1 MPQEP
6 LAANKISF
14 LGSGRIAR
22 ALIQGLL
29 KTESV
34 APHEIFVTS
43 HSGVSAKHL
52 AEELGVTAA
61 MSNNEAIEAASMI
74 ILCTKPAQA
83 LATITTSQKSLA
95 NKLLLSMAAGIRS
108 EDLFQA
114 AGGKA
119 RIMRAMPN
127 TSVRVGKGTIV
138 LAPHP
143 STTPEDLLL
152 VKKVFS
158 ACAALEEISEEK
170 MDAVTALSGSG
181 PAFALLFL
189 EGLVEAGLQTGLDP
203 KIARSLAAH
212 TLEGAAALIL
222 QTEQSPQELRAEI
235 TSPNG
240 TTAAGLRVLEEAG
253 FKKIIEQAVK
263 AARLRAQELAVTK

>member
-1 MPQEP
+1 MHSPTTI
-6 LAANKISF
+6 AFI
-14 LGSGRIAR
+14 GSGRIAR

-29 KTESV
+29 KTKSV
-34 APHEIFVTS
+34 TPHEIFVTS
-43 HSGVSAKHL
+43 QSGISAKRL
-52 AEELGVTAA
+52 AEELGITAA
-61 MSNNEAIEAASMI
+61 TSNDQAIEAASII

-83 LATITTSQKSLA
+83 LATIATSQKNLA
-95 NKLLLSMAAGIRS
+95 NKLLVSMAAGIRS

-119 RIMRAMPN
+119 RILRAMPN
-127 TSVRVGKGTIV
+127 TAVGVGKGTIV
-138 LAPHP
+138 LAPHA
-143 STTPEDLLL
+143 SATPEDLVL

-189 EGLVEAGLQTGLDP
+189 EALMDAGIRLDLDP
-203 KIARSLAAH
+203 KLARSLAAS
-212 TLEGAAALIL
+212 TLEGAAALVL
-222 QTEQSPQELRAEI
+222 KTEQSPQELRAEI

-240 TTAAGLRVLEEAG
+240 TTAAGLRILEKAG
-253 FKKIIEQAVK
+253 LKKMIEQAIE
-263 AARLRAQELAVTK
+263 AARNRAQELAAIK

>member
-1 MPQEP
+1 MG
-6 LAANKISF
+6 A
-14 LGSGRIAR
+14 
-22 ALIQGLL
+22 
-29 KTESV
+29 
-34 APHEIFVTS
+34 
-43 HSGVSAKHL
+43 
-52 AEELGVTAA
+52 
-61 MSNNEAIEAASMI
+61 
-74 ILCTKPAQA
+74 
-83 LATITTSQKSLA
+83 QKSLA

-158 ACAALEEISEEK
+158 KSATLEEIPEEK
-170 MDAVTALSGSG
+170 MDTVTALSGSG

>member
-1 MPQEP
+1 MPT
-6 LAANKISF
+6 KITF

-29 KTESV
+29 KTASIS
-34 APHEIFVTS
+34 PHDILVTS
-43 HSGVSAKHL
+43 QSGTSAKNL
-52 AEELGVTAA
+52 AQELDVTAA
-61 MSNNEAIEAASMI
+61 MSNDQAIEASSMI

-83 LATITTSQKSLA
+83 LATIAASQKSLT
-95 NKLLLSMAAGIRS
+95 NKLLVSMAAGIRS
-108 EDLFQA
+108 EDLFKA

-127 TSVRVGKGTIV
+127 TAVRVGKGTIA
-138 LAPHP
+138 LSPHT
-143 STTPEDLLL
+143 STTPEDFIFM
-152 VKKVFS
+152 KKVFS
-158 ACAALEEISEEK
+158 KSATLEEVPEDK
-170 MDAVTALSGSG
+170 MDAVTAISGSG

-189 EGLVEAGLQTGLDP
+189 EALMDAGIKAGLNSSL
-203 KIARSLAAH
+203 ARSLAAS

-240 TTAAGLRVLEEAG
+240 TTAAGLNVLEEAG
-253 FKKIIEQAVK
+253 LKKIVEQAVE
-263 AARLRAQELAVTK
+263 AARHRSQELAVTK